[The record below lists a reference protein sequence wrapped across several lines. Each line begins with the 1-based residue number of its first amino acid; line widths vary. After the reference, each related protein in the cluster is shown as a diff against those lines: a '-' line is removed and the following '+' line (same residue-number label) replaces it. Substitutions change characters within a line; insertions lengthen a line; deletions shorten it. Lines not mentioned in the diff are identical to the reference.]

1 MYFPELFSLQKK
13 LTTGRGRLRVQGLDP
28 CKHSDLSAF
37 QNSKPYKAQAEETC
51 RFET

>member
-28 CKHSDLSAF
+28 YKHSDLRAF
-37 QNSKPYKAQAEETC
+37 RDSKPNKAPVEVT
-51 RFET
+51 FHP